1 MFEGKCKCLA
11 VLKIAAFISGPCWH
25 VNRQLSKCS
34 ECAPVG
40 LQRGLVASVCS
51 TAWGIAPQQGN
62 NSVRVLQA
70 MEQKQLQKEAVQ
82 RLNVMIDELRN
93 SQNAD
98 LSAKNLGEEG
108 CIFISE
114 GFAFNDRSAACFDT
128 VCIVIMLSLVKD

>member
-1 MFEGKCKCLA
+1 
-11 VLKIAAFISGPCWH
+11 
-25 VNRQLSKCS
+25 
-34 ECAPVG
+34 
-40 LQRGLVASVCS
+40 
-51 TAWGIAPQQGN
+51 
-62 NSVRVLQA
+62 

-114 GFAFNDRSAACFDT
+114 GFAFNDRCASCWT
-128 VCIVIMLSLVKD
+128 LCMLSPRCQM

>member
-1 MFEGKCKCLA
+1 MASTEQLVAEISGRRAA
-11 VLKIAAFISGPCWH
+11 VLATG
-25 VNRQLSKCS
+25 LSESRWRKVLRL
-34 ECAPVG
+34 A
-40 LQRGLVASVCS
+40 LLV
-51 TAWGIAPQQGN
+51 
-62 NSVRVLQA
+62 QA

-114 GFAFNDRSAACFDT
+114 GFAFNDR
-128 VCIVIMLSLVKD
+128 

>member
-1 MFEGKCKCLA
+1 
-11 VLKIAAFISGPCWH
+11 
-25 VNRQLSKCS
+25 
-34 ECAPVG
+34 
-40 LQRGLVASVCS
+40 
-51 TAWGIAPQQGN
+51 
-62 NSVRVLQA
+62 

-114 GFAFNDRSAACFDT
+114 GFAFNDRSAPPSDKSHRWRSFAGLYDDT
-128 VCIVIMLSLVKD
+128 LKRVKSCICTSFMTQKLNGSLARPHDRLNKPQNSCLINC